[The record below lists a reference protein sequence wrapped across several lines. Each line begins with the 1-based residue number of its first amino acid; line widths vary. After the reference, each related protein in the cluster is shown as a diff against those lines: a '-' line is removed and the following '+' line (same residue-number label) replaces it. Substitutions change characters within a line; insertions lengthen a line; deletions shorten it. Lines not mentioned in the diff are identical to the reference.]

1 MAVFD
6 YEWLDDAEPSSD
18 RVSQYTMARV
28 RIEAGGQ
35 IVSSLYDRY
44 LKDNRDEVFVP
55 LAHVAEWMAANWWHL
70 WYEPADVSGEQ
81 RPGFVARHDLAEA
94 GNGFVLPRVT
104 FIPVGDRVRVRAR
117 RWSPMH
123 APLEF
128 RAECDVML
136 DRDDLEQEFRS
147 LIGDVIERLRA
158 KGTPL
163 ESMESEWRTI
173 NRSIRRNESSAKP
186 PRSWDLIRSTSMRKR
201 LIGLRGLGISSI
213 RLFAKILSAPPRNTR
228 WMRSGIGRNAAWNRR
243 NRARAGRVGGPSG
256 RPRGAREPAVTCR
269 GSADTKT
276 LVRFVRNWPPSR
288 AHLSSSGVAKWG
300 YQSPAPRIHG
310 VVASE
315 SPSCVVVRKPEPGK
329 RFLVA
334 RALGDYV
341 GREEPAPAVLASLD
355 TARQARTRAFAAE
368 FLAPAAWLRNQVG
381 SAESVD
387 GEAVDEFAAE
397 LGVSSWV
404 VHHQIQNHRIAEI
417 ANPVW
422 PSG

>member
-1 MAVFD
+1 M
-6 YEWLDDAEPSSD
+6 
-18 RVSQYTMARV
+18 
-28 RIEAGGQ
+28 
-35 IVSSLYDRY
+35 
-44 LKDNRDEVFVP
+44 
-55 LAHVAEWMAANWWHL
+55 
-70 WYEPADVSGEQ
+70 
-81 RPGFVARHDLAEA
+81 
-94 GNGFVLPRVT
+94 
-104 FIPVGDRVRVRAR
+104 
-117 RWSPMH
+117 
-123 APLEF
+123 
-128 RAECDVML
+128 
-136 DRDDLEQEFRS
+136 
-147 LIGDVIERLRA
+147 
-158 KGTPL
+158 
-163 ESMESEWRTI
+163 
-173 NRSIRRNESSAKP
+173 
-186 PRSWDLIRSTSMRKR
+186 
-201 LIGLRGLGISSI
+201 
-213 RLFAKILSAPPRNTR
+213 
-228 WMRSGIGRNAAWNRR
+228 
-243 NRARAGRVGGPSG
+243 
-256 RPRGAREPAVTCR
+256 TCR